1 MANRKIKLEIDPRDA
16 ARRARDPKWADGI
29 ELWDRSE
36 PFAMSEAGILVHRV
50 RYGMTLRY
58 PKYGPWGKDH
68 HHAITY
74 WCGNSTTKPVM
85 LYDIPGGRMVCARCE
100 AIAAAK
106 ADRGPNGKPQ
116 KRAADIVGHSVN
128 LGALVPVKVGTQRV
142 KRP

>member
-1 MANRKIKLEIDPRDA
+1 MANRKIKLELEPGYV
-16 ARRARDPKWADGI
+16 RRIAEGASVAEGI

-36 PFAMSEAGILVHRV
+36 PFAMSEVGILVHRV
-50 RYGMTLRY
+50 RYGMTVRY
-58 PKYGPWGKDH
+58 TKYGPWGKDH
-68 HHAITY
+68 HHAITF
-74 WCGNSTTKPVM
+74 WCGNSTTNPVM

-106 ADRGPNGKPQ
+106 AARGPNGKPQ